1 MGRWKNDERVM
12 RSLRFRLE
20 RRSNF
25 ELEVHVPAF
34 YCNSVGAR
42 DVLDSRQKPENYRYR
57 SQVQR
62 LLLDSKIQATDC
74 ERFEVEVIC

>member
-1 MGRWKNDERVM
+1 MMMGRCKNDERVM

-25 ELEVHVPAF
+25 ELEVNIPAF

-42 DVLDSRQKPENYRYR
+42 DALDSRQNKDDR
-57 SQVQR
+57 
-62 LLLDSKIQATDC
+62 
-74 ERFEVEVIC
+74 RFHF